1 MNIVKNI
8 PIKRFLELS
17 NKAEIASEKLKQ
29 LDNNMSKCFL
39 MDKQSCGCCETSIR
53 PHYHAVRKFQEDEFD
68 SLIAKFDREIV
79 LQDKFRQEVEEY
91 LNYQMDVDIKVYMNM
106 VETVNQYIDKKLYHK
121 TLVTKEEKEK
131 YAQFMVEGI
140 KTKRNI
146 NKG

>member
-17 NKAEIASEKLKQ
+17 NKAEVASEKLNQ
-29 LDNNMSKCFL
+29 LDATIHKCFN
-39 MDKQSCGCCETSIR
+39 MQKQQCGCCETSSK
-53 PHYHAVRKFQEDEFD
+53 PHYHNVNKFNENEFD
-68 SLIAKFDREIV
+68 SLIARFDREII
-79 LQDKFRQEVEEY
+79 LKDKFRQDVEEY

-131 YAQFMVEGI
+131 YAKFMVEGI

-146 NKG
+146 ID

>member
-1 MNIVKNI
+1 MNIVKNV

-29 LDNNMSKCFL
+29 LENTIHNCFEIRRKDPVKY
-39 MDKQSCGCCETSIR
+39 MDSDRYYVFLEN
-53 PHYHAVRKFQEDEFD
+53 EFD

-79 LQDKFRQEVEEY
+79 LQDKFRPEVEEY

-121 TLVTKEEKEK
+121 TLVTTEEKEK

-140 KTKRNI
+140 KTKKNI
-146 NKG
+146 NTR